1 MINIEEKKM
10 NPSLTVIMP
19 AYNQAHN
26 LRLAFES
33 TVRALAKAS
42 ISDYEILFVTS
53 VEPNGSHDGTP
64 GIADEIVSQNP
75 KARHLFD
82 GSFQNLGYRFR
93 QGVMA
98 AQKDYVT
105 WVPSDNE
112 TAEDSVASI
121 LRHAGE
127 ADMVTSYTSNRQVR
141 KWKRRFVSRCFTELC
156 NLLFGLRFRYFNGIC
171 IYPTRL
177 LQRVPMKSD
186 NFAYMAEIIV
196 YLAKSGV
203 KYKQVPMEIK
213 PTTATASFKLK
224 SVFEVLGTLASL
236 FWNIHIKRIRVN
248 LT

>member
-1 MINIEEKKM
+1 MK
-10 NPSLTVIMP
+10 PSLTVIMP

-26 LRLAFES
+26 IRLAFES
-33 TVRALAKAS
+33 TIRALAKAD
-42 ISDYEILFVTS
+42 IPDYEILFVTS
-53 VEPNGSHDGTP
+53 VGIDGSHDGTP
-64 GIADEIVSQNP
+64 NIADEIASQNP
-75 KARHLFD
+75 RVRHLFD

-112 TAEDSVASI
+112 TVEDSVASI
-121 LRHAGE
+121 FSHVGE
-127 ADMVTSYTSNRQVR
+127 ADMITSYTSNKQVR
-141 KWKRRFVSRCFTELC
+141 KWKRRFISRCFTELC
-156 NLLFGLRFRYFNGIC
+156 NLLFGLKFRYYNGVC
-171 IYPTRL
+171 IYPTKL

-213 PTTATASFKLK
+213 PTTASSAFKFR
-224 SVFEVLGTLASL
+224 SVVEALGTLASL
-236 FWNIHIKRIRVN
+236 FWRINIKRERIK
-248 LT
+248 LSF